1 MDVDLESMFKNPP
14 KADKR
19 SRRKVAQADEVSD
32 STKEPKRTKT
42 KANMRKSSNQLTIDV
57 DKSLE
62 EGNEASFL
70 FCATHHRSSQR
81 VEMLKTEVLQT
92 REYRDVVA
100 KKWSDSEAEVDHD
113 QKLKELEA
121 GFEERVNN
129 IGRRTIYQIWS
140 ANPELDFSFW
150 VTRLNHACLLCRRL
164 GRKILA
170 RKKSLKQNKKISPSP
185 L

>member
-62 EGNEASFL
+62 EGNEVSTVGIEVSA
-70 FCATHHRSSQR
+70 AGIIEKQPTRSAHQ
-81 VEMLKTEVLQT
+81 
-92 REYRDVVA
+92 
-100 KKWSDSEAEVDHD
+100 VDHD

-140 ANPELDFSFW
+140 ANPELDFSF
-150 VTRLNHACLLCRRL
+150 L
-164 GRKILA
+164 GDKAETMLA
-170 RKKSLKQNKKISPSP
+170 YCEKTWKEDLGEEEEFEAEQENLTKSPIIM
-185 L
+185 